1 MGVFSDFLEF
11 RRRRAVKHKAA
22 DYFALLDGYRPV
34 FNTYGGTLYEV
45 SQTRAAINANATH
58 RSKLQI
64 DIVGDKYQDLRK
76 IINIRPNPWQT
87 TAQFLAKVSTIMDT
101 ENTCIIVPL
110 YDSVYPDHVVGFWP
124 VHASSAEVV
133 EYGGEVF
140 LRYVHNGRQHA
151 IEYDRCGV
159 VTRMSYKNEV
169 FGDNN
174 AAMWP
179 TLQMLDIHQK
189 SIAEAVKASATLRFL
204 VKLSNTFSDKTIR
217 EERDRFV
224 SQGLTDSGGVLMV
237 DTKYADVKQIESKPV
252 IVDKDQMALID
263 TNVQDYFG
271 VSRKII
277 QNSYNSEEWA
287 AYYEGNTEPFAIQLS
302 QVLTSMLF
310 DAGDIA
316 RGCMVYLS
324 ANRLQYASNTEKVEI
339 VQTLFDRG
347 LLSTNQGLDIFNM
360 APIGPEGDRRY
371 IRKDY
376 IDAALL
382 GAEISPDLIGG
393 NNPATPAP
401 KATEGEGGG
410 ENAPKA

>member
-1 MGVFSDFLEF
+1 
-11 RRRRAVKHKAA
+11 
-22 DYFALLDGYRPV
+22 
-34 FNTYGGTLYEV
+34 
-45 SQTRAAINANATH
+45 
-58 RSKLQI
+58 
-64 DIVGDKYQDLRK
+64 
-76 IINIRPNPWQT
+76 
-87 TAQFLAKVSTIMDT
+87 
-101 ENTCIIVPL
+101 
-110 YDSVYPDHVVGFWP
+110 
-124 VHASSAEVV
+124 
-133 EYGGEVF
+133 
-140 LRYVHNGRQHA
+140 
-151 IEYDRCGV
+151 
-159 VTRMSYKNEV
+159 MSYKNEV

-310 DAGDIA
+310 DATDIA
-316 RGCMVYLS
+316 RGC
-324 ANRLQYASNTEKVEI
+324 I
-339 VQTLFDRG
+339 C
-347 LLSTNQGLDIFNM
+347 LLYTS
-360 APIGPEGDRRY
+360 RCV
-371 IRKDY
+371 
-376 IDAALL
+376 
-382 GAEISPDLIGG
+382 
-393 NNPATPAP
+393 
-401 KATEGEGGG
+401 
-410 ENAPKA
+410 